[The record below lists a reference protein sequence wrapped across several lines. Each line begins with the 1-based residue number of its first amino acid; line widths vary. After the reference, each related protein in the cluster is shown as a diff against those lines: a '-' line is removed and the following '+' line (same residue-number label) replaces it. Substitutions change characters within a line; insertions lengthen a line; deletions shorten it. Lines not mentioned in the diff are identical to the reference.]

1 MKSLAFDM
9 LTLGVVRLQWAP
21 TNHILLS
28 SCRWGHIVTVSGSNS
43 NSRKSLDKPRVLVF
57 CNKPQLITFDWVI
70 LWPSHVL
77 QRVIFQAVLLRST
90 GMNRF
95 YYRGK
100 ILLWISFVGN
110 DTPSSPYN
118 PDPTC
123 RPWGNVFIFG
133 NFHILVAE
141 ISSNSKN
148 VFWDL
153 HQTLHGKVLFRV
165 RVTCHNLLNTQ
176 LAVILF
182 SATFSPFSIY
192 PDLKGL
198 TKSGEKLFVLWDTGP
213 TYGKQKW
220 QLLLRFG
227 IYTDAPRN

>member
-77 QRVIFQAVLLRST
+77 QRVIFQAVLSRCT
-90 GMNRF
+90 RMNRF

-133 NFHILVAE
+133 DFHILVAE
-141 ISSNSKN
+141 ISSNSKK

-153 HQTLHGKVLFRV
+153 RQTSHGKSAFSRARYMSQFVEHSTSRDTVFGNIFPIFNLPGPKRV
-165 RVTCHNLLNTQ
+165 N
-176 LAVILF
+176 
-182 SATFSPFSIY
+182 
-192 PDLKGL
+192 
-198 TKSGEKLFVLWDTGP
+198 
-213 TYGKQKW
+213 QKW
-220 QLLLRFG
+220 REAVRLMRYRTYIRQAKVTVASSSFWYL
-227 IYTDAPRN
+227 YWCT